1 MKWQVQRTERIEQR
15 TGTAQRLTDLSL
27 AMILPWRDGFPQW
40 WLPRDGS
47 QDDERVQEI
56 IDVTASERLPWQL

>member
-1 MKWQVQRTERIEQR
+1 
-15 TGTAQRLTDLSL
+15 
-27 AMILPWRDGFPQW
+27 MILPWRDGFPQW

-56 IDVTASERLPWQL
+56 IDATAGEVLPWQH